1 MEKIRAQATKAPG
14 AVYRRLY
21 HLQKFLLAK
30 PPVFVYFPCIRS
42 APGEVVEWFMAPVLK
57 TGVAERS
64 PWVRIPPSPPP
75 FACNDGRV

>member
-30 PPVFVYFPCIRS
+30 PHVFV
-42 APGEVVEWFMAPVLK
+42 
-57 TGVAERS
+57 
-64 PWVRIPPSPPP
+64 
-75 FACNDGRV
+75 